1 MFVETNGYFCYRH
14 ECLKMKFTDDTSGIG
29 EIAISSANGS
39 LLGVTG
45 ISKYYKSI
53 TDFSKDDSNAW
64 L

>member
-1 MFVETNGYFCYRH
+1 
-14 ECLKMKFTDDTSGIG
+14 MKFTDDTSGIG